1 MILSSIVGEG
11 LPFAGIGLSY
21 APSVTT
27 LRKQDA
33 PRMLDTGTGE
43 PLLTT
48 AEAASALGLSPRTL
62 EGLRRKGGGPA
73 FVAISRNLVRYQPAA
88 LSAWIDS
95 RSVPHTAKAR
105 SILAT

>member
-1 MILSSIVGEG
+1 MILSSIVSDG
-11 LPFAGIGLSY
+11 LPFSGIGLSY
-21 APSVTT
+21 AAPVPAA
-27 LRKQDA
+27 RPPA
-33 PRMLDTGTGE
+33 PPRMLDATTGE
-43 PLLTT
+43 ALLTT

-88 LSAWIDS
+88 LTFWITS

-105 SILAT
+105 SILAA

>member
-1 MILSSIVGEG
+1 MILSPIVGEG
-11 LPFAGIGLSY
+11 LPFAGIGLLY
-21 APSVTT
+21 AAPDPPV
-27 LRKQDA
+27 KQPDA

-88 LSAWIDS
+88 LSAWVIS
-95 RSVPHTAKAR
+95 RSVPHTAMAR